1 MRRPP
6 PFQMLSVVFDHYTVF
21 DHCVAVLSPRENS
34 DKSRSAAAA
43 AAAQT
48 GKSYPGN
55 VVRMRARAALVRG
68 SPCAPCSA
76 PVPRLRRARRRVHRP
91 KAKARRRR

>member
-1 MRRPP
+1 MW
-6 PFQMLSVVFDHYTVF
+6 LVVFDHYTVF
-21 DHCVAVLSPRENS
+21 DHCVAVLSPRENA
-34 DKSRSAAAA
+34 DKSRSAAAAAAA

>member
-1 MRRPP
+1 MW
-6 PFQMLSVVFDHYTVF
+6 LVVFDHYTVF